1 MQDFMHEAPL
11 LVPTQ
16 QEAMMVMC
24 QGQQGA
30 HDSAVCASDS
40 NGGQIRETQLRGR
53 LLTPGNVRAAYV
65 MNDHAQ
71 ARR

>member
-40 NGGQIRETQLRGR
+40 NGGQIRNT
-53 LLTPGNVRAAYV
+53 
-65 MNDHAQ
+65 AQ
-71 ARR
+71 RQTLNTRQCKSSVCNE